1 MNSGRFMSGLAI
13 LLLCVVVCSAP
24 PLSAEVLWQDFRLT
38 YLNGSHYRL
47 GDPNRQVLTIEHAAA
62 TSWGDSFFF
71 LDHMKSANGQHSNYA
86 ELQPRFSL
94 GKNGWQLK
102 PGGLIKDVL
111 LASHIEMSS
120 QRTNLLYGVGLDLA
134 VPGMK
139 FTQLNF
145 YRRNNEQL
153 ADNWQATLAWG
164 APFQLSG
171 QAFLYDGFIDWASGS
186 IDQQTNFNWTSQF
199 KWLASDMWQGKSQ
212 VWLGVEY
219 VWWRHK
225 FGVTDSPQL
234 RSHENNVNF
243 LLKWHF

>member
-1 MNSGRFMSGLAI
+1 MNQFI
-13 LLLCVVVCSAP
+13 KIVLLCW
-24 PLSAEVLWQDFRLT
+24 LSIWLNTGYAAVQWQDFRLT
-38 YLNGSHYRL
+38 YLNGNDYRL
-47 GDPNRQVLTIEHAAA
+47 GDPQRQVLTIEHAAA

-71 LDHMKSANGQHSNYA
+71 LDHMKSSNGQHSNYA

-94 GKNGWQLK
+94 GKNGWLAP

-111 LASHIEMSS
+111 LASHLEMSS

-134 VPGMK
+134 MPGLK

-145 YRRNNEQL
+145 YRRNNEQV
-153 ADNWQATLAWG
+153 ADNWQATLVWG
-164 APFQLSG
+164 APFQFGG
-171 QAFLYDGFIDWASGS
+171 QSFLYDGFIDWASGTM
-186 IDQQTNFNWTSQF
+186 DQHANLNWTSQF
-199 KWLASDMWQGKSQ
+199 KWLASNLWQGQSQ

-225 FGVTDSPQL
+225 FGVMDNPLL
-234 RSHENNVNF
+234 RSHENNLNL

>member
-1 MNSGRFMSGLAI
+1 MRRLRKFV
-13 LLLCVVVCSAP
+13 LLWLFSSFVMLRPAY
-24 PLSAEVLWQDFRLT
+24 AEVLWQDFRLT

-47 GDPNRQVLTIEHAAA
+47 GDPQRQVLTIEHAAA

-71 LDHMKSANGQHSNYA
+71 LDHMKSNNGQHSNYA

-94 GKNGWQLK
+94 GKNGWQLA

-134 VPGMK
+134 LPGLK

-145 YRRNNEQL
+145 YRRNNEQV
-153 ADNWQATLAWG
+153 ADNWQATLVWG
-164 APFQLSG
+164 APFQVGG
-171 QAFLYDGFIDWASGS
+171 QSFLYDGFVDWASGS
-186 IDQQTNFNWTSQF
+186 VDQHANLNWTSQL
-199 KWLASDMWQGKSQ
+199 KWLASNLWQGKSQ

-234 RSHENNVNF
+234 RSHENNVNL

>member
-1 MNSGRFMSGLAI
+1 MNLGRFWCRIPVLFLFVAVTKSQ
-13 LLLCVVVCSAP
+13 

-47 GDPNRQVLTIEHAAA
+47 GDPDRQVLTIEHAAA

-71 LDHMKSANGQHSNYA
+71 LDHMKYANGQHSNYA

-94 GKNGWQLK
+94 GKNGWQLE

-120 QRTNLLYGVGLDLA
+120 QRTNLLYGIGLDLA

-145 YRRNNEQL
+145 YRRNNEQI

-164 APFQLSG
+164 APFQLAG
-171 QAFLYDGFIDWASGS
+171 QPFLYDGFIDWASGS
-186 IDQQTNFNWTSQF
+186 VDQHANFNWTSQF
-199 KWLASDMWQGKSQ
+199 KWLASSLWQGKSQ
-212 VWLGVEY
+212 VWFGVEY

-225 FGVTDSPQL
+225 FGVIDSPQL
-234 RSHENNVNF
+234 RSHENNVNL

>member
-1 MNSGRFMSGLAI
+1 MPFRF
-13 LLLCVVVCSAP
+13 LLLTLLCCTCSGY
-24 PLSAEVLWQDFRLT
+24 AEVQWQELRLT

-47 GDPNRQVLTIEHAAA
+47 GDPQRQVLTIEHAAA

-71 LDHMKSANGQHSNYA
+71 LDHMKSSNGQHSNYA

-94 GKNGWQLK
+94 GKNGWLLA
-102 PGGLIKDVL
+102 PGDLIKDVL

-134 VPGMK
+134 MPGLK

-145 YRRNNEQL
+145 YRRNNEQI
-153 ADNWQATLAWG
+153 ADNWQATLVWG
-164 APFQLSG
+164 APFQFGG
-171 QAFLYDGFIDWASGS
+171 QSFLYDGFVDWASGS
-186 IDQQTNFNWTSQF
+186 VDQHANLNWTSQL
-199 KWLASDMWQGKSQ
+199 KWLASNLWQGKSQ

-225 FGVTDSPQL
+225 FGVLDKPLL
-234 RSHENNVNF
+234 RSHENNVNL